1 MSFPFSTCCSS
12 VCLPVWPTV
21 RAVRDWDR
29 HALLSSCCRHAWWSI
44 VESHGEMHIMVRISF
59 VLSENRNAKIQKE
72 GKRWKTIREE
82 RSQITAMPP
91 QVTQVSQFPQSLNQQ
106 TKERVY
112 QNLFARSK
120 TSIGLSAKN
129 QNHHTKQNTTE
140 STTTLPTKHS
150 KAKQSKK
157 SKRS

>member
-1 MSFPFSTCCSS
+1 
-12 VCLPVWPTV
+12 
-21 RAVRDWDR
+21 
-29 HALLSSCCRHAWWSI
+29 
-44 VESHGEMHIMVRISF
+44 MVRISF

-120 TSIGLSAKN
+120 TSIGLSAKK
-129 QNHHTKQNTTE
+129 QNHHTKQKTTE